1 MVPPVSDGLSP
12 TASAQHRVAALYSA
26 ARDGVFRYL
35 LALGLD
41 AARAQ
46 EVTQDAFLR
55 LYVALRDGAAIDDAK
70 AWVYRVARNAR
81 IDSLDRNGRESPYSA
96 AIAETIASF
105 AKNPEQELI
114 EKEWLEGFQLAIESL
129 SPQFFRE
136 RIAFCVQSGHS
147 APPRT
152 AGGPWHR
159 LRKND
164 LEHNL
169 TILSRLADFSALRLP
184 IVVGVSRKSFWEH

>member
-129 SPQFFRE
+129 SPQQRTCLE
-136 RIAFCVQSGHS
+136 LRGQGLQYWQIAEVLQV
-147 APPRT
+147 RT
-152 AGGPWHR
+152 STVGEF
-159 LRKND
+159 LRRGIKQMRRWNQC
-164 LEHNL
+164 
-169 TILSRLADFSALRLP
+169 
-184 IVVGVSRKSFWEH
+184 RK